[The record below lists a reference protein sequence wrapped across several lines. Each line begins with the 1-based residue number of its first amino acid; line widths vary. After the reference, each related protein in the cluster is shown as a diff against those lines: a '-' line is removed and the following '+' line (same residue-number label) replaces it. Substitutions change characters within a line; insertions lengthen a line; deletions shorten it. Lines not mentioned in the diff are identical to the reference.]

1 MNMSV
6 INSIA
11 KFNKWRRRLNGCTI
25 EYDCASYRPLL
36 HECASAWDTVRKM
49 SDGELKS
56 RALALK
62 TRARSGE
69 NADALLA
76 GSFALV
82 KETVRRVLAIE
93 PFDEQIF
100 GAIVLHQGKIA
111 EMQTGE
117 GKTLTAVFPA
127 VLNALG
133 GKGVHVVT
141 FNDYLARRDA
151 EWMGPVYAF
160 LGLRVGH
167 VQERMSVIDRQKA
180 YAADITYVTAKESGF
195 DFLRDGLCYDAA
207 DIVHRAFHYAIVD
220 EADSILIDEA
230 RIPLVIAGTSGEH
243 GEKSGTALSSE
254 SSMARLVRELKQNE
268 DFAFDTY
275 ARNIHLTENGL
286 KRVEAMLSCANLYA
300 QENRL
305 MLARMH
311 SALHAQY
318 LLHRDRDYIVRK
330 GGIELVD
337 DCTGRVADKRRWPD
351 GLQAAVEAKE
361 RCDVRQKGVILN
373 SVTLRHFLKQ
383 YPRIAG
389 MTATAQIADEEFR
402 EFYGLHIVV
411 IPQHR
416 RCIRIDHPDV
426 IYKTKSAK
434 QTAIVNEVV
443 RVHATGRPVL
453 VGTQSIQE
461 SAHFAGLLEKKA
473 LPCEVLNAKRDE
485 FEARIIAQAGKSGA
499 ITISTNMAGRGTDIR
514 LGGPDEDDNKRVVAL
529 GGLHVIGTNRHE
541 SQRIDNQLK
550 GRAGRQGDPGSSR
563 FIISLEDDLCK
574 KYKLH
579 ELIPSRMLTDGNTEA
594 VDNPII
600 RVELNRLQRIIEGQH
615 LEIKNT
621 LCKYSQLIE
630 QQRKILSR
638 KRRDILKGNGLLDF
652 YRLRSPDRCEAIAAA
667 ADEPSLLH
675 ACRNISLAHLDRAWS
690 HYLGEIEEIRECI
703 HLRVYGKQDPLYEY
717 NKCAIELFD
726 AMLQNI
732 DRDSIS
738 AFNRIVVS
746 NGRIDVPEDHPKAP
760 SATWTYL
767 VNDNPFEDSF
777 TQQLIGDIGFSTWAG
792 LLWPLTAL
800 YLAAKRHR
808 ENKRQSDPG
817 GEWG

>member
-1 MNMSV
+1 MLWKNN
-6 INSIA
+6 IT
-11 KFNKWRRRLNGCTI
+11 KFTRWRRRLNGCTI
-25 EYDCASYRPLL
+25 VYDCAPYRPML
-36 HECASAWDTVRKM
+36 HECNTAWNAIRKM
-49 SDGELKS
+49 SDDELKNRS
-56 RALALK
+56 LALK
-62 TRARSGE
+62 ARARSGE

-76 GSFALV
+76 DSFALV
-82 KETVRRVLAIE
+82 KETVRRVLAME
-93 PFDEQIF
+93 PFDEQII
-100 GAIVLHQGKIA
+100 GAMVLHQGKIA

-127 VLNALG
+127 FLNALG

-151 EWMGPVYAF
+151 EWMRPVYTF

-167 VQERMSVIDRQKA
+167 VQERMSVIDRRKS

-195 DFLRDGLCYDAA
+195 DFLRDSLCYDPSN
-207 DIVHRAFHYAIVD
+207 IVHRAFHYAIID

-230 RIPLVIAGTSGEH
+230 RIPLIIAGISGEH
-243 GEKSGTALSSE
+243 GETSGAAQSSE
-254 SSMARLVRELKQNE
+254 SSMALLVRGLEKNE
-268 DFAFDTY
+268 DFAFDAY

-286 KRVEAMLSCANLYA
+286 KRVETMLSCINLYA
-300 QENRL
+300 PENRL
-305 MLARMH
+305 LLARLH
-311 SALHAQY
+311 FALHAEY
-318 LLHRDRDYIVRK
+318 LLHRDKDYIVRN
-330 GGIELVD
+330 GRVELVD
-337 DCTGRVADKRRWPD
+337 DFTGRVADKRRWPD

-361 RCDVRQKGVILN
+361 QCDVQQKGVILN
-373 SVTLRHFLKQ
+373 SITLRHFLKQ
-383 YPRIAG
+383 YPKIAG

-402 EFYGLHIVV
+402 EFYDLHVVV
-411 IPQHR
+411 IPQHKQ
-416 RCIRIDHPDV
+416 CIRIDHPDV

-434 QTAIVNEVV
+434 QAAIINEIV
-443 RVHATGRPVL
+443 RVHATGRPIL

-461 SAHFAGLLEKKA
+461 SALFAELLRKQE

-485 FEARIIAQAGKSGA
+485 FEALIIAQAGKSGA

-514 LGGPDEDDNKRVVAL
+514 LGGSDEADKERVVAL
-529 GGLHVIGTNRHE
+529 GGLYVIGTNRYE
-541 SQRIDNQLK
+541 SLRIDNQLK

-579 ELIPSRMLTDGNTEA
+579 ELIPPRVLADGNEQA

-630 QQRKILSR
+630 QQRNILFE
-638 KRRDILKGNGLLDF
+638 KRRNMLTRRGILDAYQTRAPIRFK
-652 YRLRSPDRCEAIAAA
+652 AIAAV
-667 ADEPSLLH
+667 ADEPSLLLL
-675 ACRNISLAHLDRAWS
+675 CRNISLAHLDRAWS
-690 HYLGEIEEIRECI
+690 HYLGEIDEIRECI

-726 AMLQNI
+726 ALLQNI
-732 DRDSIS
+732 DRDSID

-746 NGRIDVPEDHPKAP
+746 SNHIDIPDNAAKAP

-800 YLAAKRHR
+800 YLTAKRR
-808 ENKRQSDPG
+808 KENKRQPDSG
-817 GEWG
+817 VE

>member
-1 MNMSV
+1 MSLK
-6 INSIA
+6 NSIT
-11 KFNKWRRRLNGCTI
+11 KFKRWQRRLNGCTI
-25 EYDCASYRPLL
+25 VYDCAPYRPLL
-36 HECASAWDTVRKM
+36 QECNAAWNAIRNM
-49 SDGELKS
+49 SDDELKS
-56 RALALK
+56 RALALR

-76 GSFALV
+76 ESFALV
-82 KETVRRVLAIE
+82 KETVRRVLKIE
-93 PFDEQIF
+93 PFDEQII

-117 GKTLTAVFPA
+117 GKTLTAVFA
-127 VLNALG
+127 AFLNSLN

-151 EWMGPVYAF
+151 EWMGPVYTF
-160 LGLRVGH
+160 LGLRAGH
-167 VQERMSVIDRQKA
+167 VQERMSVIDRRKA
-180 YAADITYVTAKESGF
+180 YNADITYVTAKESGF
-195 DFLRDGLCYDAA
+195 DFLRDSLCYDPAN
-207 DIVHRAFHYAIVD
+207 IVHRAFHYAIID

-230 RIPLVIAGTSGEH
+230 RIPLIIAGISGEH
-243 GEKSGTALSSE
+243 GETTDTALSSE
-254 SSMARLVRELKQNE
+254 PSMASLVRGLKKNE
-268 DFAFDTY
+268 DFAFDAY

-286 KRVEAMLSCANLYA
+286 KRVEMMMSSKNLYA
-300 QENRL
+300 PENRL
-305 MLARMH
+305 LLARLYF
-311 SALHAQY
+311 ALHAEY
-318 LLHRDRDYIVRK
+318 LLHRDKDYIVRN
-330 GGIELVD
+330 GRVELVD
-337 DCTGRVADKRRWPD
+337 DFTGRVADKRRWPD

-361 RCDVRQKGVILN
+361 RCDIQQKGVILN
-373 SVTLRHFLKQ
+373 SITLRHFLKQ
-383 YPRIAG
+383 YPKISG

-402 EFYGLHIVV
+402 EFYGLHVAV
-411 IPQHR
+411 IPQHKQ
-416 RCIRIDHPDV
+416 CIRIDHPDV

-434 QTAIVNEVV
+434 QAAVINEIV
-443 RVHATGRPVL
+443 RVHATGRPIL
-453 VGTQSIQE
+453 VGTQNIQE
-461 SAHFAGLLEKKA
+461 SALIDDLLHKQA

-514 LGGPDEDDNKRVVAL
+514 LGGPDEGDNKRVVAL
-529 GGLHVIGTNRHE
+529 GGLYVIGTNRYE
-541 SQRIDNQLK
+541 SLRIDNQLK

-579 ELIPSRMLTDGNTEA
+579 ELIPSRVLTDGNERIA
-594 VDNPII
+594 DNPIV

-621 LCKYSQLIE
+621 LCRYSLLIE
-630 QQRKILSR
+630 QQRKILFKKR
-638 KRRDILKGNGLLDF
+638 KDILIGKGILDF
-652 YRLRSPDRCEAIAAA
+652 YRQHSSDRYETMVAAVG
-667 ADEPSLLH
+667 EPPLLQV
-675 ACRNISLAHLDRAWS
+675 CRNISLAHVDRAWS

-726 AMLQNI
+726 ALLHNI
-732 DRDSIS
+732 DRDSIN
-738 AFNRIVVS
+738 AFNRIAVLD
-746 NGRIDVPEDHPKAP
+746 GHIDVPEDSAKAP

-777 TQQLIGDIGFSTWAG
+777 TQQLIGDTGFSTWAG

-800 YLAAKRHR
+800 YLAAKKRK
-808 ENKRQSDPG
+808 ENKRQTDSG
-817 GEWG
+817 GGVTE